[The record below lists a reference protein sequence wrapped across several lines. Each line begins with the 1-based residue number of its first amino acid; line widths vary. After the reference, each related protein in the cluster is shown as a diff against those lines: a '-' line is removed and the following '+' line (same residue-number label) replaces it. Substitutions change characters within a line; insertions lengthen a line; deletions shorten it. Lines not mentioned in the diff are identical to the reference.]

1 MGDEQLST
9 SAALAAIDGAL
20 SSIDHSQ
27 RTGIDHRE
35 RLELLRQVRRAK
47 DRLAGLEACLI
58 SEAEERGS
66 AEVVSGTQLSSLLG
80 REEHLDRSEARR
92 QVGQAGRIAR
102 HSDVARA
109 VVDGTLSP
117 GHAVS
122 VGEAL
127 GRLPL
132 ALTEEQ
138 RASARGFLLEKAR
151 SATPRQVAETHDEVL
166 QAVAPELLPTPAQVD
181 AQLRRQR
188 ERALQRRHLVYGP
201 DPEHPGSWYFK
212 GSLPAL
218 EAEVVVNAITAEV
231 ADRKRAERRHRHR
244 DLTPTWQQRQA
255 DALVAVVTGKVRA
268 ESSDEVSALFVDPAA
283 LAEAPAVAVEPEAGN
298 EPSVV
303 AAQLAAPARP
313 EKDVAGAGSAGAPP
327 QPTLVP
333 PGARARPTLV
343 VTVSYEELL
352 CQGYA
357 GGVLA
362 SGQRIPAGELRRIA
376 CDAEVIPVVLGG
388 RSEILDLGRSER
400 WVTPA
405 LRQALVIRDGGCI
418 FPGCGAT
425 AVECEAHH
433 IVPWWAGGPTSL
445 ENLALVC
452 PFHHAK
458 LEPTRTDGIESRDG
472 WRIIIDPAT
481 RRPVVVEPDTG

>member
-212 GSLPAL
+212 GS
-218 EAEVVVNAITAEV
+218 
-231 ADRKRAERRHRHR
+231 
-244 DLTPTWQQRQA
+244 
-255 DALVAVVTGKVRA
+255 
-268 ESSDEVSALFVDPAA
+268 
-283 LAEAPAVAVEPEAGN
+283 
-298 EPSVV
+298 
-303 AAQLAAPARP
+303 
-313 EKDVAGAGSAGAPP
+313 
-327 QPTLVP
+327 
-333 PGARARPTLV
+333 
-343 VTVSYEELL
+343 
-352 CQGYA
+352 
-357 GGVLA
+357 
-362 SGQRIPAGELRRIA
+362 
-376 CDAEVIPVVLGG
+376 
-388 RSEILDLGRSER
+388 
-400 WVTPA
+400 
-405 LRQALVIRDGGCI
+405 
-418 FPGCGAT
+418 
-425 AVECEAHH
+425 
-433 IVPWWAGGPTSL
+433 GP
-445 ENLALVC
+445 
-452 PFHHAK
+452 
-458 LEPTRTDGIESRDG
+458 
-472 WRIIIDPAT
+472 
-481 RRPVVVEPDTG
+481 